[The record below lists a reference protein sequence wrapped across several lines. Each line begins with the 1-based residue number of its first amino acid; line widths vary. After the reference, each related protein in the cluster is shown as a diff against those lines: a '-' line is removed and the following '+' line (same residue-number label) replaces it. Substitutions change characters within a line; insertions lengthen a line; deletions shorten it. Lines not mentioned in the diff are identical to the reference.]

1 MGLQPINQKTY
12 LNSKILK
19 TRVTTFLI
27 FISVLNLYSQD
38 SSFVK
43 KSIFK
48 KTYLEV
54 NFNHNTASLFTPSFR
69 VIHPGLNGSLSTQW
83 NKNKKLQLRQDY
95 IVGFF
100 YHKSFQSVMQL
111 YSELNFKIKV
121 LDRFYLSPFVIGG
134 GYFMSFL
141 NMQSFY
147 WDGNQYISR
156 AITMKSNWVI
166 SLGSNLEFPTNFKLF
181 GRALNITAK
190 YRLQVQGEIVR
201 YNVPIIAY
209 SPIMVG
215 ISLPIN
221 N

>member
-1 MGLQPINQKTY
+1 MGLISIIQKTY

-19 TRVTTFLI
+19 TRVTIFLI
-27 FISVLNLYSQD
+27 FISLLNLYSQD
-38 SSFVK
+38 SSLIK
-43 KSIFK
+43 KYIFK
-48 KTYLEV
+48 KSNLEV
-54 NFNHNTASLFTPSFR
+54 NFTQNTASLFTPSLR
-69 VIHPGLNGSLSTQW
+69 VFHPGINVTLSTQW
-83 NKNKKLQLRQDY
+83 NKNKKLQLRQDV
-95 IVGFF
+95 IAGFF
-100 YHKSFQSVMQL
+100 YHSSFQSVIQL

-147 WDGNQYISR
+147 WDGNQYVSR

-190 YRLQVQGEIVR
+190 YRLQVQGVIVR

-215 ISLPIN
+215 ISLPIDN
-221 N
+221 

>member
-1 MGLQPINQKTY
+1 MFG
-12 LNSKILK
+12 
-19 TRVTTFLI
+19 I
-27 FISVLNLYSQD
+27 FIKLLR
-38 SSFVK
+38 K
-43 KSIFK
+43 KSN
-48 KTYLEV
+48 LE
-54 NFNHNTASLFTPSFR
+54 FNLTHNTASLFTPSFR
-69 VIHPGLNGSLSTQW
+69 VFHPGINSTLSTQW
-83 NKNKKLQLRQDY
+83 NKNKKLQLKQDF
-95 IVGFF
+95 IAGFF
-100 YHKSFQSVMQL
+100 FHKSFQSVIQL

-147 WDGNQYISR
+147 WDGNQYVSR
-156 AITMKSNWVI
+156 AITMKRNWVI
-166 SLGSNLEFPTNFKLF
+166 SLGSNLELPTNFKLF

-190 YRLQVQGEIVR
+190 YRLQVQGVIVR

-215 ISLPIN
+215 ITLPIN

>member
-1 MGLQPINQKTY
+1 MGLQPTCQKTY

-19 TRVTTFLI
+19 TIITTFLI

-38 SSFVK
+38 SSFIK

-48 KTYLEV
+48 KSNLEV
-54 NFNHNTASLFTPSFR
+54 NFTQNTASLFTPSFR
-69 VIHPGLNGSLSTQW
+69 VLHPGLNGTLSTQW
-83 NKNKKLQLRQDY
+83 NKNKKLQLRQDC

-100 YHKSFQSVMQL
+100 YHKSFQSVIQL

-147 WDGNQYISR
+147 WDGNQYVSN

-166 SLGSNLEFPTNFKLF
+166 SLGSNLELPTDLKIFN
-181 GRALNITAK
+181 RPLNITAK
-190 YRLQVQGEIVR
+190 YRLQVQGVIVR

-215 ISLPIN
+215 ISLPVN

>member
-1 MGLQPINQKTY
+1 MGLISIIQKTY

-19 TRVTTFLI
+19 TRVTIFLI
-27 FISVLNLYSQD
+27 FISVLNLYSQE
-38 SSFVK
+38 SSFIK

-48 KTYLEV
+48 KSNLDV
-54 NFNHNTASLFTPSFR
+54 NFTWNTASLFTPSFR
-69 VIHPGLNGSLSTQW
+69 VLHPGLNGTLSTQW
-83 NKNKKLQLRQDY
+83 NKNKKLQLRQDF
-95 IVGFF
+95 ITGFF
-100 YHKSFQSVMQL
+100 YHKSFQSAIQL
-111 YSELNFKIKV
+111 YSEFNFKIKV
-121 LDRFYLSPFVIGG
+121 LDRFYLSPLVMGG
-134 GYFMSFL
+134 GYFMSLL

-147 WDGNQYISR
+147 WDGNQYVSR

-190 YRLQVQGEIVR
+190 YRLQVQGVIVR

-215 ISLPIN
+215 ISLPIDN
-221 N
+221 